1 MTGALLGIT
10 GLRIEAMEPDGTP
23 RPLLLDF
30 SLDIGAGEVVAI
42 VGESGSAK
50 TLATRAIV
58 GLLPPGV
65 RQTAG
70 SILFDGQDL
79 ALVSA
84 AGMRRIR
91 GGEIGMVFQEPMTS
105 LNPSMRIGRQLEE
118 ALRLHRHM
126 TAGERRGAV
135 LAMLE
140 RVRIA
145 DPERCLD
152 AYPHEFS
159 GGMRQR
165 IMLASV
171 MLLKPR
177 LLIADEPTTAL
188 DSLSEREVMEVMA
201 ELAAEAGTAVILITH
216 NLGLV
221 ARHAQRAVVLEKGRL
236 VEQGTAAQI
245 LSAPTDPY
253 TQRLVASLPSRGAE
267 RPAPAGALLTVDG
280 LTVSFT
286 RRGARES
293 FKAVDD
299 VSLSIA
305 PGETVA
311 VVGGSGSGK
320 TTLGRAVL
328 GLVDRVE
335 GSIRFDGLD
344 PYSRDRTERRAF
356 HSATQLVFQDPN
368 SSLDPR
374 MRVRQIVAQPL
385 RHLPELSTLGREG
398 RVASVLADVGLEAF
412 AERFPHQLSGGQRQ
426 RVAIARAIVTH
437 PRFVVADEP
446 VSALDA
452 TIQAQIL
459 GLFAG
464 LQARYGFACLFIS
477 HDLGVVEQVA
487 DRVVVMRA
495 GRIVE
500 QGTRDA
506 IFDRPMHDFTR
517 QMLAATPTL
526 DALALRR
533 EG

>member
-1 MTGALLGIT
+1 
-10 GLRIEAMEPDGTP
+10 
-23 RPLLLDF
+23 
-30 SLDIGAGEVVAI
+30 
-42 VGESGSAK
+42 
-50 TLATRAIV
+50 
-58 GLLPPGV
+58 
-65 RQTAG
+65 
-70 SILFDGQDL
+70 
-79 ALVSA
+79 
-84 AGMRRIR
+84 
-91 GGEIGMVFQEPMTS
+91 
-105 LNPSMRIGRQLEE
+105 
-118 ALRLHRHM
+118 
-126 TAGERRGAV
+126 
-135 LAMLE
+135 
-140 RVRIA
+140 
-145 DPERCLD
+145 
-152 AYPHEFS
+152 
-159 GGMRQR
+159 
-165 IMLASV
+165 
-171 MLLKPR
+171 
-177 LLIADEPTTAL
+177 
-188 DSLSEREVMEVMA
+188 
-201 ELAAEAGTAVILITH
+201 
-216 NLGLV
+216 
-221 ARHAQRAVVLEKGRL
+221 
-236 VEQGTAAQI
+236 
-245 LSAPTDPY
+245 
-253 TQRLVASLPSRGAE
+253 
-267 RPAPAGALLTVDG
+267 
-280 LTVSFT
+280 
-286 RRGARES
+286 
-293 FKAVDD
+293 
-299 VSLSIA
+299 
-305 PGETVA
+305 

-385 RHLPELSTLGREG
+385 RHLPELSTLEREG

-459 GLFAG
+459 RLFAG